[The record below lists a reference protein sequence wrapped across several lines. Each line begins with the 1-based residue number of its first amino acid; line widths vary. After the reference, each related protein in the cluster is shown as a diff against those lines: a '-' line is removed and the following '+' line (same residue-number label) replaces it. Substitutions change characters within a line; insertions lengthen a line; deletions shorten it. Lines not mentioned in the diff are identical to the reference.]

1 MPRSYKQ
8 RVCYLC
14 GKVEESK
21 WKRHWERNHPGQEIK
36 ELDDGRLPV
45 APHSNNWEKAL
56 VSDLAAKYLFTLQRL
71 AKQSTL
77 EEVKEVPP
85 SDELP
90 EEPIIVEPVA
100 PIEQI
105 PQPKVTVHEDL
116 VEQASKLSYA
126 AQLKMAAKLLG
137 NVGSSLEKDC
147 ERLRLWIHT
156 HSTDKPLPS
165 MMTPRD
171 R

>member
-1 MPRSYKQ
+1 
-8 RVCYLC
+8 
-14 GKVEESK
+14 
-21 WKRHWERNHPGQEIK
+21 
-36 ELDDGRLPV
+36 LPV

-56 VSDLAAKYLFTLQRL
+56 IGDLAAKYLFTLQRL
-71 AKQSTL
+71 AKQSTV
-77 EEVKEVPP
+77 EEVKQVPA
-85 SDELP
+85 S

-100 PIEQI
+100 PIEQA
-105 PQPKVTVHEDL
+105 PQPKVTVPEDL
-116 VEQASKLSYA
+116 MEQASKLSYA

-165 MMTPRD
+165 MVTPRD